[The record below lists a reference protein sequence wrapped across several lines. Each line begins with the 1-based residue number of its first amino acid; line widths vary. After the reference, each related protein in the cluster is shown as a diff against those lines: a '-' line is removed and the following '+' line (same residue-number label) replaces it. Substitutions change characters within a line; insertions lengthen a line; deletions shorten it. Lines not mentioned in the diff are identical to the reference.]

1 MRKRIP
7 IAILFAAIIAIL
19 VACGTKMSDAIA
31 VSSSE
36 ALYASVQEL
45 FAKGEYWEAEARIDS
60 AYHNPSLT
68 QKEKSMVYLLRSR
81 LHQLRDNDPYR
92 ANKYM
97 KLHVE
102 TLNDTQHG
110 TTSPWLAGS
119 VALLLA
125 SGSVWYY
132 TRHGKRANTAKN
144 PSSTWASDWE
154 QAKQSFASTVS
165 GHLMLAT
172 VCEDTLTHEQ
182 RKRLLVDIESCFT
195 SVILRMSQ
203 ETPHVNRE
211 EVLYCICSGLHVAPR
226 RIADCLLTTPS
237 TLRSRKARLSNKLP
251 EYMYGTFFTKRESA
265 C

>member
-1 MRKRIP
+1 MRKSIS

-60 AYHNPSLT
+60 AYRSPSLT

-81 LHQLRDNDPYR
+81 LHQLRDKDPYR
-92 ANKYM
+92 ASKYM

-102 TLNDTQHG
+102 TLNEIQHRP
-110 TTSPWLAGS
+110 TSPWFAGS

-132 TRHGKRANTAKN
+132 TRHGERTNTAKT
-144 PSSTWASDWE
+144 PSVTWASDWE
-154 QAKQSFASTVS
+154 QAKQAFVSTAS

-182 RKRLLVDIESCFT
+182 RKRMLADIESCFT
-195 SVILRMSQ
+195 NVILRMSQ

-211 EVLYCICSGLHVAPR
+211 EMLYCICSGLHVAPR

-237 TLRSRKARLSNKLP
+237 TLRSRKARLHNKLP
-251 EYMYGTFFTKRESA
+251 EYMYNTFFTKRESEF
-265 C
+265 

>member
-1 MRKRIP
+1 MRKSIS

-102 TLNDTQHG
+102 TLNDTQHDTAG
-110 TTSPWLAGS
+110 PWLAGGI
-119 VALLLA
+119 ALLFA
-125 SGSVWYY
+125 SSSVWYY
-132 TRHGKRANTAKN
+132 TRNGKRSNTTKS
-144 PSSTWASDWE
+144 PSDTWASDWE
-154 QAKQSFASTVS
+154 LAKQAFASTAS
-165 GHLMLAT
+165 GHLILGAVREET
-172 VCEDTLTHEQ
+172 FTHEQ
-182 RKRLLVDIESCFT
+182 RKRLLADIESCFMNT
-195 SVILRMSQ
+195 ILHMSQ
-203 ETPHVNRE
+203 EAPHVNRE
-211 EVLYCICSGLHVAPR
+211 EVLYCICSGLHVTPR

-251 EYMYGTFFTKRESA
+251 EYMYGTFFTQRESA